1 MPKPR
6 MALRDV
12 CADMRL
18 RGMSMSQK
26 SLADGIALGAFPFG
40 TVLSVSDTGVRN
52 ILILRK
58 DYEAWADEYLG
69 PIPQRRQPDAN
80 LL

>member
-1 MPKPR
+1 MPTKPR

-18 RGMSMSQK
+18 RGMSMSAK
-26 SLADGIALGAFPFG
+26 SLSDGIYAGAFPFG
-40 TVLSVSDTGVRN
+40 TILSTSETGVRN

-58 DYEAWADEYLG
+58 DYEAWADKYLG
-69 PIPQRRQPDAN
+69 PIQ
-80 LL
+80 